1 MLQDAF
7 WAGLC
12 NLQSPEIGTEF
23 GFFKV
28 RHFKTKEKGPCYL
41 DGMGKMEQLDGALPA
56 WRPSFLFS
64 PVGDA
69 RSKNSHV
76 SGKTC
81 TLVALAFARTRCSH
95 SLSLLC

>member
-12 NLQSPEIGTEF
+12 NLQSPEIGSEF

-41 DGMGKMEQLDGALPA
+41 EGVGKTEQLDGALLA
-56 WRPSFLFS
+56 WSPSFLFS

-69 RSKNSHV
+69 RSKNSV
-76 SGKTC
+76 RAGKH
-81 TLVALAFARTRCSH
+81 APW
-95 SLSLLC
+95 